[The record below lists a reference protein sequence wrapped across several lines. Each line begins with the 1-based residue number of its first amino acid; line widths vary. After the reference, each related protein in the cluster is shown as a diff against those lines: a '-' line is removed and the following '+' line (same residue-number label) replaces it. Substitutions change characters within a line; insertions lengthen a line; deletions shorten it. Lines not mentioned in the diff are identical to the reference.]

1 MSSSF
6 LGKGQSGWL
15 RSSAK
20 EPNKTT
26 QTMCGC
32 REPVRMHKETL
43 LHRKL
48 LGDFKPPMP
57 LLSFEMT
64 RRTRDSSNGGGGNSR
79 WLKVSCHGFS
89 YTLQNS
95 RGHPKYA
102 LLLLPPEPGN
112 VSSGSSPSSACRSR
126 YCRSDVCSS
135 SAHPEEEPPHSHY
148 WGFAPGQQLLDPGIS
163 PPSPGRTSFHPCLR
177 RRRGGKNGSSPP

>member
-1 MSSSF
+1 
-6 LGKGQSGWL
+6 
-15 RSSAK
+15 
-20 EPNKTT
+20 
-26 QTMCGC
+26 
-32 REPVRMHKETL
+32 MHKETL
-43 LHRKL
+43 LHRQL
-48 LGDFKPPMP
+48 LGDFKLPMP

-64 RRTRDSSNGGGGNSR
+64 RRTRDSSKGGGGNSR
-79 WLKVSCHGFS
+79 WLKVSSHGFS

-112 VSSGSSPSSACRSR
+112 VSSGSSPSSACRSW

-148 WGFAPGQQLLDPGIS
+148 WGFAPGQQMLDPGIS
-163 PPSPGRTSFHPCLR
+163 PPSPGGTSFHPCPR
-177 RRRGGKNGSSPP
+177 RIRGGRNASSPP